1 MDDCVEFAKR
11 LKDVGVPVT
20 LDVLSNIPHG
30 YLNFG
35 KVCQV
40 LSSFSM
46 IVTNNEGCSFL
57 FL

>member
-40 LSSFSM
+40 LSFN
-46 IVTNNEGCSFL
+46 IKQ
-57 FL
+57 